1 MRTVVY
7 VDGFNLYYGCL
18 KHTPYK
24 WLDISK
30 VCGYLF
36 PNDTIT
42 AIKYF
47 TAPIKLRVS
56 DVDTDKPNRQQ
67 MYLRAL
73 RTISRLEII
82 EGHFLVHSVMMKNAN
97 SKGFLR

>member
-7 VDGFNLYYGCL
+7 VDGLNLYYGCL